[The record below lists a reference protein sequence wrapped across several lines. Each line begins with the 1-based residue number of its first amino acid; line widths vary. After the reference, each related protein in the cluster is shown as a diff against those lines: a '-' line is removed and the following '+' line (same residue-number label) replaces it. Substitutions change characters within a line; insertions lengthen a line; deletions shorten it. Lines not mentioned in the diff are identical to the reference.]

1 MRTYYK
7 RSMVSLFS
15 LLMVIVLVPGAMA
28 EKPKG
33 GYGKRGKYGKEMD
46 SAARIL
52 KHGEALHLTDQQR
65 KDLKA
70 MSIGFKKKKIRLKA
84 DIAIA
89 ELEMGELVYAENLS
103 EDKIFAKVEE
113 RGKLKTTLMKEE
125 VRVKLAARKVLTK
138 EQRSQMHKQMASAG
152 KHRKRD
158 SGSPHRKIQGHP
170 K

>member
-1 MRTYYK
+1 MKTTY
-7 RSMVSLFS
+7 RRAMISLFS
-15 LLMVIVLVPGAMA
+15 VLMVIVLVPGAMA

-33 GYGKRGKYGKEMD
+33 EYGKRSKYGQEMD

-52 KHGEALHLTDQQR
+52 KHGEALHLSDQQR

-70 MSIGFKKKKIRLKA
+70 MSIDFKKKKIRLKA

-103 EDKIFAKVEE
+103 EDKLFAKVEE

-138 EQRSQMHKQMASAG
+138 EQRSQMHKQMAGAG
-152 KHRKRD
+152 AHRK
-158 SGSPHRKIQGHP
+158 GKPGLPHKKMQGHP